1 MDDFF
6 LSLGQTDRLLY
17 IILLTMWFCTFI
29 VAYICSDLKSAI
41 NINSDKAI
49 KELAQVSSQLEVL
62 IQLQDKVYVDDFMER
77 RFSSRIRGGDGDS
90 DNALS
95 TIL

>member
-17 IILLTMWFCTFI
+17 IILFTMWFCTFI
-29 VAYICSDLKSAI
+29 VAYFYSDLKSAI
-41 NINSDKAI
+41 NMNSDKAI